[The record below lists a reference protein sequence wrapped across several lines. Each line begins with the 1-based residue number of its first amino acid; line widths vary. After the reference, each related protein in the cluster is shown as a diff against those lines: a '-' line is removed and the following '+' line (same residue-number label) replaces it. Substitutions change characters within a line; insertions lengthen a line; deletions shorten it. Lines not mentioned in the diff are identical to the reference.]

1 MTAPPHTLHAGV
13 AEHGKVCAL
22 RGEHVAALVHYRQA
36 MSMAIGQRAAEV
48 VVRHYLE
55 CALESLE
62 HMAAHDEVL
71 AYCDRAIEH
80 YRARPPE
87 SALARVDL
95 ASIHQRRGIALL
107 KLKRHDEAARALEA
121 ACATAQ
127 TAPAELPLSHTL
139 LRWLAAKLTISA
151 QRLAAEQARHRYFS
165 VRPENVRPSR
175 AVPLPGQA
183 STGPSRVVATLGD
196 SHAR

>member
-1 MTAPPHTLHAGV
+1 MTASADGLHAGV

-36 MSMAIGQRAAEV
+36 MSMAIGRQAPEV

-62 HMAAHDEVL
+62 HMGAYDEVL

-80 YRARPPE
+80 YRLHPPE

-95 ASIHQRRGIALL
+95 ASIYQRRGVALL
-107 KLKRHDEAARALEA
+107 KRGDLDEAARSLEVA
-121 ACATAQ
+121 SATAR
-127 TAPAELPLSHTL
+127 TAPAALPLSDTL
-139 LRWLAAKLTISA
+139 LRWLTAKLTISA
-151 QRLAAEQARHRYFS
+151 ERIAGEQARHRYFS

-175 AVPLPGQA
+175 AVPLPGA
-183 STGPSRVVATLGD
+183 LKGPSSVVAIVGD